1 MSHSDP
7 TDEEEIHRLRR
18 LVKELLEKQDRMAGE
33 IHDLKILVGANRA
46 PVIQALAEDVVQDQ
60 YHAGRDR
67 QMVRE
72 VKATA
77 QPLDPSDVD
86 IQLFGSLF
94 RGRQDVFAK
103 MWRNAKGRTGYSPA
117 CKNEWVDGVCRKPS
131 TKCAVCTH
139 RDFVAMSDEVLLD
152 HLLGRHVVGVYPLL
166 PTGECNFLAVDF
178 DGHGWQEDA
187 RAYLETCEKH
197 DLTVGV
203 ERSRSGNGCHVWL
216 FFEAAVNASRAR
228 RMGTWLLTETMSR
241 RYEIPMNTYDRFFP
255 NQDTLPKGG
264 FGNLIALPLQKAA
277 GEKGNTLFLD
287 SDFNPVADQWAF
299 LKANRRI
306 SRGELEG
313 VLRSA
318 DGHGRVTGTGSRF
331 AEDDE
336 KPWLSV
342 PSRRF
347 TPPPLR
353 GPLPKKV
360 KVVQGNQI
368 YVEREGLP
376 PELLDRIR
384 RLATFQNPEFYKKQG
399 MRLSTALTPRMI
411 CCAEDFPEH
420 IGIPRGCLGE
430 LQVFLKDSGV
440 KLELSDERYEGTG
453 VAAEFIGE
461 LTSEQDCAVRD
472 LLACDNGVLVAP
484 PGSGK
489 TLVAINIIA
498 SRRTNTLILVHLR
511 PLMEQWLERLGA
523 FLDVPPATVGT
534 IGGGR
539 ASPGGLIDV
548 GMLQSLVRKGEVKDI
563 VTEYGMVIVDECHH
577 IPAVSFERVLSEAKS
592 KYVYGL
598 TATPQRRDGHHPIV
612 LMQCGPVRHML
623 EDKKCRQRHE
633 GIRRSL
639 IVRET
644 TFNLPARDDDPPI
657 QKVFSEVASDSARNQ
672 LIVEDLVKCVRS
684 GRSPILLTERREHL
698 STLADMLDGRV
709 ENLVVL
715 HGGLTPKQRRSAME
729 KLASIP
735 AKSPRAMVATGR
747 FIGEGFDDAR
757 LDTLFLAM
765 PFSFKGTIVQ
775 YSGRLQ
781 RAYPEKT
788 EIQIYD
794 YLDSRVGVLARMF
807 EKRVVA
813 YRSLG
818 YELTQ
823 R

>member
-1 MSHSDP
+1 MGHSDQ

-18 LVKELLEKQDRMAGE
+18 LIKEQLEKQDRMAGE
-33 IHDLKILVGANRA
+33 IHDLKKLVDANRA
-46 PVIQALAEDVVQDQ
+46 PVNQALAEDVVQDE
-60 YHAGRDR
+60 YRSGRGR
-67 QMVRE
+67 QVVHE
-72 VKATA
+72 AKTTA
-77 QPLDPSDVD
+77 QPLVPSDVD
-86 IQLFGSLF
+86 VLLFGSLF
-94 RGRQDVFAK
+94 SGRRDVFAK
-103 MWRNAKGRTGYSPA
+103 MWRNAKGRIGYSPA
-117 CKNEWVDGVCRKPS
+117 CDNEWVDGVCCKPR
-131 TKCAVCTH
+131 TKCADCSH
-139 RDFVAMSDEVLLD
+139 REFVAMSDEVLLD
-152 HLLGRHVVGVYPLL
+152 HLLGHCVVGVYPLL
-166 PTGECNFLAVDF
+166 PTGECCFLAVDF
-178 DGHGWQEDA
+178 DGPGWQEDA
-187 RAYLETCEKH
+187 RAYLETCENRN
-197 DLTVGV
+197 LAAAV
-203 ERSRSGNGCHVWL
+203 ERSRSGNGCHIWM
-216 FFEAAVNASRAR
+216 FFEAAVKASRAR
-228 RMGTWLLTETMSR
+228 KMGTWLLTETMSR

-277 GEKGNTLFLD
+277 GEEGNTLFLG
-287 SDFNPVADQWAF
+287 SDFKPFADQWAF
-299 LKANRRI
+299 LKAIHRI
-306 SRGELEG
+306 GRGELEG

-318 DGHGRVTGTGSRF
+318 EGRGKVTGTGSRF

-347 TPPPLR
+347 APPPLR
-353 GPLPKKV
+353 GPLPKTV
-360 KVVQGNQI
+360 KAVLANQI

-399 MRLSTALTPRMI
+399 LRLSTALTPRMI
-411 CCAEDFPEH
+411 CCAEEFPEH
-420 IGIPRGCLGE
+420 LGIPRGCLGE
-430 LQVFLKDSGV
+430 LQYLLEDSGV
-440 KLELSDERYEGTG
+440 ELQLSDERYEGKRISAG
-453 VAAEFIGE
+453 FVGE
-461 LTSEQDCAVRD
+461 LAADQDSAVRD
-472 LLACDNGVLVAP
+472 LLAYDNGVLVAP

-489 TLVAINIIA
+489 TVVAINIIA
-498 SRRTNTLILVHLR
+498 VRQTNTLILVHLR

-523 FLDVPPATVGT
+523 FLDVPTATVGT
-534 IGGGR
+534 IGGDR
-539 ASPGGLIDV
+539 ASAGGLVDV
-548 GMLQSLVRKGEVKDI
+548 GMLQSLVRKGEVKDM

-598 TATPQRRDGHHPIV
+598 TATPHRRDGHHPIV

-623 EDKKCRQRHE
+623 EDKKRGQRYE
-633 GIRRSL
+633 GIRRRL

-644 TFNLPARDDDPPI
+644 NFNLPARDDSPPI
-657 QKVFSEVASDSARNQ
+657 QKVLSGVASDSARNQ
-672 LIVEDLVKCVRS
+672 LIVEDLVQCVRS

-698 STLADMLDGRV
+698 STLAGMLDGRV

-715 HGGLTPKQRRSAME
+715 HGGLTPRQRRSAME

-735 AKSPRAMVATGR
+735 AKSPRAIVATGR

-781 RAYPEKT
+781 RAYLEKT

-807 EKRVVA
+807 EKRVVV

-818 YELTQ
+818 YELAQ